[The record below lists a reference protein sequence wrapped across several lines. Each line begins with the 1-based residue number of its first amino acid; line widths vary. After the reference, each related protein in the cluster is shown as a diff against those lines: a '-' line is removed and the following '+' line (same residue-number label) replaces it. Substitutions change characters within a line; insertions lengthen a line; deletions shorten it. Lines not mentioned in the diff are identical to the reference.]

1 MRIRLV
7 LLATAL
13 TAPLAATAQQRDTTP
28 ASVGSLTPAVVR
40 QAVSRFNEATALRV
54 TTPTTID
61 SGREIDG
68 QVSALEAPLRIA
80 GTVHGDVVA
89 INGTVVLL
97 PGAHVDGSILVVGG
111 TFAGNDAAYVGGE
124 IRVYQWR
131 LRYHL
136 DGSLLVADDVTE
148 SVPFSW
154 SRFMQHNARDNGIRV
169 RSFSTYNRV
178 EGLPV
183 YAGPVITRRGP
194 RGTTMKAEL
203 YGILR
208 SAERFEWN
216 SENVGHRATVE
227 LRGPGTYPLVLGGRL
242 HDIVEAIEPWQ
253 LPNSEA
259 GLATFF
265 LHRDYRDWFSR
276 HGGAVYGGIAGPRGA
291 SLLLT
296 LGDERWAS
304 QRDRGPWTLFR
315 NSESWRRNP
324 TVDDGRFHTARL
336 ALNVDTRNDPDD
348 PRAGWLVAAEVERG
362 AGRIESLGARTG
374 GTAIPFTGCLT
385 CGTAIPT
392 TSGDTRYARMIVDVR
407 RFNRLSPETQL
418 NARFVIG
425 GWLSGDDLPLQR
437 SLSVSG
443 PGALPGYDFRRN
455 YTGDDV
461 LNCSQGPNVPGRPAE
476 CERIALAQLEY
487 RSDIRVDVVQR
498 WLSLVR
504 SGRPATVLFVDAGRG
519 WRVDARERSRITY
532 GSGEFPPFRS
542 FRSDVGAGVDLGVMG
557 FYVAKGVSI
566 AHEPANFFVRLKH
579 RF

>member
-1 MRIRLV
+1 MRTRLV
-7 LLATAL
+7 FLAVAL
-13 TAPLAATAQQRDTTP
+13 TAPVAATAQQRDTTP
-28 ASVGSLTPAVVR
+28 PYVGSLPPGVVR

-61 SGREIDG
+61 SGRVIDG
-68 QVSALEAPLRIA
+68 QVATLEAQLRIA

-89 INGTVVLL
+89 INSSVVLL
-97 PGAHVDGSILVVGG
+97 PGAWVDGGIFVVGG
-111 TFAGNDAAYVGGE
+111 TFAGNEAAFVGGE
-124 IRVYQWR
+124 IRVYQSR
-131 LRYHL
+131 LHYHM
-136 DGSLLVADDVTE
+136 DGSLLVSDDETT

-154 SRFMQHNARDNGIRV
+154 SRFMQHNARDNGVRV

-178 EGLPV
+178 EGLPI

-216 SENVGHRATVE
+216 SENIGHRATLE
-227 LRGPGTYPLVLGGRL
+227 LRGPGTYQPVVGGRL
-242 HDIVEAIEPWQ
+242 YDVVDGIESWQ

-259 GLATFF
+259 GLASFF

-276 HGGAVYGGIAGPRGA
+276 HGGAIYGGIAGPRGA

-296 LGDERWAS
+296 LADERWAS
-304 QRDRGPWTLFR
+304 RRERDPWTLFR
-315 NSESWRRNP
+315 STQSWRPNP
-324 TVDDGRFHTARL
+324 AIDDGRFHAARL

-348 PRAGWLVAAEVERG
+348 PRVGWLVAAEVERG
-362 AGRIESLGARTG
+362 IGRIESLGARTG
-374 GTAIPFTGCLT
+374 ATAIPYSGCLT

-392 TSGDTRYARMIVDVR
+392 TTADTRYTRMLLDLR

-443 PGALPGYDFRRN
+443 PGTLPGYDFRRN

-461 LNCSQGPNVPGRPAE
+461 LNCTQGPNVPGRPAE

-487 RSDIRVDVVQR
+487 RSDIGLAVMRR

-519 WRVDARERSRITY
+519 WRVDPSERSRITY
-532 GSGEFPPFRS
+532 ASGSFPPFRS

-566 AHEPANFFVRLKH
+566 AHEPVNFFVRLKH